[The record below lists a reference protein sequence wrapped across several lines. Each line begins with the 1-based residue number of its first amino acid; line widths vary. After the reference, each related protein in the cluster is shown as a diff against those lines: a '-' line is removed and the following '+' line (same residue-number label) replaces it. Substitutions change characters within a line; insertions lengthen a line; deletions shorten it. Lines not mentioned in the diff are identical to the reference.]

1 MIATCLRSFV
11 IGVGAIALAP
21 FAYGQAPIDE
31 SVGEVPIEE
40 PVVDT
45 AVANIDSSGQFYI
58 QMQRLQSEV
67 QMLRGIIE
75 EQSEQI
81 RRLEQQRFDDFM
93 GIDQRLAA
101 VEAGAVSVVE
111 MDSTSSTEAA
121 TALTAGT
128 GSAVAA
134 TDSSVDEAKEAYD
147 IAYGFLRQRNF
158 AEAKVRFSDFLSA
171 YPESDLT
178 ANAYY
183 WLGEIALS
191 DRELEI
197 ARERFNSVV
206 NFFPEH
212 RKAQDALYK
221 LGTVYFMLEQYDQSR
236 AFYTRAAEGSGQA
249 ATLAQRA
256 LEQNF

>member
-1 MIATCLRSFV
+1 MIARCLRSFV
-11 IGVGAIALAP
+11 IGVGAIALTP
-21 FAYGQAPIDE
+21 FTYGQVPIDE

-40 PVVDT
+40 PVVET
-45 AVANIDSSGQFYI
+45 AANPDISGQFFI
-58 QMQRLQSEV
+58 QMQRLQNEV
-67 QMLRGIIE
+67 QMLRGLIE

-101 VEAGAVSVVE
+101 LEEGVVGGANV
-111 MDSTSSTEAA
+111 DTSSSPNGGDALAAGSGALVATTDGSEEA
-121 TALTAGT
+121 
-128 GSAVAA
+128 
-134 TDSSVDEAKEAYD
+134 AKEAYD
-147 IAYGFLRQRNF
+147 TAYGLLRQRNF
-158 AEAKVRFSDFLSA
+158 TEAKARFSDFLSA
-171 YPESDLT
+171 YPESDLA

-183 WLGEIALS
+183 WLGEIALA

-206 NFFPEH
+206 NNFPEH
-212 RKAQDALYK
+212 RKAEDALYK
-221 LGTVYFMLEQYDQSR
+221 LGTVHFMLGQYEQSR
-236 AFYTRAAEGSGQA
+236 EFYTRAAEGTGQA

>member
-21 FAYGQAPIDE
+21 FAYGQVPIDE

-40 PVVDT
+40 PVVET
-45 AVANIDSSGQFYI
+45 AVANPDQSGQFYI
-58 QMQRLQSEV
+58 QMQRLQNEV
-67 QMLRGIIE
+67 QMLRGLIE

-101 VEAGAVSVVE
+101 LEAGSVSVVGVDTASPSE
-111 MDSTSSTEAA
+111 PATTAA
-121 TALTAGT
+121 VGT
-128 GSAVAA
+128 GAVVAT
-134 TDSSVDEAKEAYD
+134 TDSSVDVAKEAYD
-147 IAYGFLRQRNF
+147 TAYGLLRQRNF
-158 AEAKVRFSDFLSA
+158 AEAKTRFSDFLSA
-171 YPESDLT
+171 YPESDLA

-183 WLGEIALS
+183 WLGEIALA

-206 NFFPEH
+206 TFFPEH

-221 LGTVYFMLEQYDQSR
+221 LGTVYFMLEQYEQSR
-236 AFYTRAAEGSGQA
+236 AFYTRAAEGTGQA